1 MACCPPWRQTFPSA
15 SPSAGLLVS
24 LYALG
29 VAIGAPVLT
38 ALTGK
43 LPRKAL
49 LLALMALFTAGNLLA
64 WQAPRYEALVAARIL
79 TGLSNGVFFSIG
91 STIATGPVPREK
103 AASAIAIMFTGLSV
117 ALVTGVPLG
126 TFIGQHFGWRETFLA
141 VSVLGVVAFIGSAV
155 FVPRHIAHTPPRF
168 AGATSPGAGRA
179 PPAAGVRQDSHWLRR
194 HLHSVH
200 LSRVHRHRHLGL
212 QRRRSGL
219 GDAGPA
225 QRHPRA
231 RQRPCARGA
240 LTERCPSHKGARAMG
255 YPLEPA
261 RWQECTESSAPR

>member
-79 TGLSNGVFFSIG
+79 TGLAHGVFFSIG

-141 VSVLGVVAFIGSAV
+141 VSVLGVVAFIGSSV
-155 FVPRHIAHTPPRF
+155 FVPRHIAHTPPASLAQQAQVLVEPRLLLVYAKTAIGYGGTF
-168 AGATSPGAGRA
+168 IPFTFLASIVTDISGFS
-179 PPAAGVRQDSHWLRR
+179 AAAVGWVMLD
-194 HLHSVH
+194 
-200 LSRVHRHRHLGL
+200 
-212 QRRRSGL
+212 RRSGIPVR
-219 GDAGPA
+219 ASGPVPVG
-225 QRHPRA
+225 H
-231 RQRPCARGA
+231 
-240 LTERCPSHKGARAMG
+240 
-255 YPLEPA
+255 
-261 RWQECTESSAPR
+261 